1 MHLPPNFILPPCRF
15 SEGINFGLLALG
27 CICLVIHSFSSL
39 AGSLENNSLVCD
51 VAILC
56 LKNAIA
62 DIHENVERCNKLAAM
77 IFPLLLVLPKVIFF
91 SFQTSKYSQ
100 FCNSCSSWYAV
111 NSVQQFELSIE
122 RILLHGL
129 QTLRLNLKALE
140 LAKVLKWPL
149 FENLAA
155 ACHTEQVSYDFVNAR
170 VLLVYISSCFFVS
183 YFFYSECEVSNS
195 EVVTLNVDIK
205 TRKLVLH

>member
-15 SEGINFGLLALG
+15 SEGINFGLLALE
-27 CICLVIHSFSSL
+27 CICLIIHSFSSL
-39 AGSLENNSLVCD
+39 AGSLENNSLACD

-77 IFPLLLVLPKVIFF
+77 IFPLLLVLPKVVFF
-91 SFQTSKYSQ
+91 SFQTSKCSQ

-122 RILLHGL
+122 RIMFHGL
-129 QTLRLNLKALE
+129 QTQRLNLKALE
-140 LAKVLKWPL
+140 LAKAVKWPL

-155 ACHTEQVSYDFVNAR
+155 ACNIEQVSYDFVNSML
-170 VLLVYISSCFFVS
+170 LLVYISSCLFTQRFITLCMKCGSSLFLEFVA
-183 YFFYSECEVSNS
+183 
-195 EVVTLNVDIK
+195 
-205 TRKLVLH
+205 